1 MSNLS
6 IYQEKILSLAAKN
19 KKIIALKDF
28 NRSFEMRNPM
38 CGDEVKVRIKL
49 VEDKIIDISAV
60 VRGCALCEASA
71 GLVVVLFKNKNVP
84 DEKFLNEYYDIMDKT
99 IVTKGNEGC
108 LFQNK
113 MYETED
119 VQVKDISGAGDTFLA
134 GLVVEYLK
142 SNDIVKSIKFAQE
155 CTKIVVQKHGVSTI

>member
-1 MSNLS
+1 MNNLS
-6 IYQEKILSLAAKN
+6 IYQEKILGLAAKN

-71 GLVVVLFKNKNVP
+71 GLVVELFKNKNVP
-84 DEKFLNEYYDIMDKT
+84 DEKFLNEFISWLENTETSFSDQLPIEMEVFEPIREIKNRHKCITMPFEATCKSVDLKENQE
-99 IVTKGNEGC
+99 INQGIQNVSQTK
-108 LFQNK
+108 
-113 MYETED
+113 
-119 VQVKDISGAGDTFLA
+119 
-134 GLVVEYLK
+134 
-142 SNDIVKSIKFAQE
+142 
-155 CTKIVVQKHGVSTI
+155 

>member
-1 MSNLS
+1 MNNLS
-6 IYQEKILSLAAKN
+6 IYQEKILGLAAKN

-71 GLVVVLFKNKNVP
+71 GLVVELFKNKNIP
-84 DEKFLNEYYDIMDKT
+84 DERFLNEFLSWLKNAEKDFSDTLPIEMEIFEPIREIKNRHKCITMPFEATCKSVDLKENQE
-99 IVTKGNEGC
+99 INQGIQNVSQTK
-108 LFQNK
+108 
-113 MYETED
+113 
-119 VQVKDISGAGDTFLA
+119 
-134 GLVVEYLK
+134 
-142 SNDIVKSIKFAQE
+142 
-155 CTKIVVQKHGVSTI
+155 